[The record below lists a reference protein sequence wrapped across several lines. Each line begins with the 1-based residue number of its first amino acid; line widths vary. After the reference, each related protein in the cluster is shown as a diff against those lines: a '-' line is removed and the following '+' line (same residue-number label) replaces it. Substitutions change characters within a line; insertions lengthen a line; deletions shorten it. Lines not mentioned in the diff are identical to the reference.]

1 MVSAH
6 SGRFENGLES
16 IPFYFFSFFAHHFEN
31 KNKSIWQL
39 AHRGDFCVFFFSE
52 RSESSPCSKP
62 RQSVEENKRGWSALC
77 TQHFWP
83 LHLAVH
89 CVRLQRMTSFVNV
102 PKSIQVMYLQFNLN
116 VWNPNWF
123 RSKFGAGAFISHFIY
138 FSMAVWHTFKAKKT
152 VNCFALQFRGK
163 KLLLRKAK
171 MMSFDICIFFFC
183 LSDFFSSKS
192 KQNENVI
199 HLHCQMTLSHANL
212 LGCRCFFL
220 FVPTSNWSEFMCLC
234 VCLQS
239 LICWSTSLGS
249 LCLLVHLILKPVCRC
264 HNTTYQ
270 YPWTEYS
277 LSTFHPPHLSFSLG
291 MCVKKNRITHTL
303 NHYILHKNC
312 HDNNSICRLAWNK
325 TKTWKFLWLN
335 MLQMDQ

>member
-123 RSKFGAGAFISHFIY
+123 RSKFGAGAFIFHFIY
-138 FSMAVWHTFKAKKT
+138 FSMAVWHTFKAKKKQSI
-152 VNCFALQFRGK
+152 VLHYNFE
-163 KLLLRKAK
+163 AK
-171 MMSFDICIFFFC
+171 NFFLEKPKWCHLIFV
-183 LSDFFSSKS
+183 FFSS
-192 KQNENVI
+192 
-199 HLHCQMTLSHANL
+199 
-212 LGCRCFFL
+212 
-220 FVPTSNWSEFMCLC
+220 
-234 VCLQS
+234 
-239 LICWSTSLGS
+239 
-249 LCLLVHLILKPVCRC
+249 VCR
-264 HNTTYQ
+264 TF
-270 YPWTEYS
+270 
-277 LSTFHPPHLSFSLG
+277 FHPSQS
-291 MCVKKNRITHTL
+291 
-303 NHYILHKNC
+303 
-312 HDNNSICRLAWNK
+312 K
-325 TKTWKFLWLN
+325 TK
-335 MLQMDQ
+335 M